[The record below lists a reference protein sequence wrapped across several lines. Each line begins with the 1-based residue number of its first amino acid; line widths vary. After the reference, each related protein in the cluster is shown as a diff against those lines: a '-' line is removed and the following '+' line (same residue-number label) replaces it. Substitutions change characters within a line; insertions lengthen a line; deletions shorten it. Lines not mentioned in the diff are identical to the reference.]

1 MKGFFDDVLG
11 FTFQFSN
18 AIDILRRGTIV
29 HICIETHF
37 VENRLFYQKCFVKNS
52 RSPSFVNFCLF
63 RLCYRIFDFN
73 LSNGIFQ
80 FFVFDFLIISVS
92 FFRMRL
98 ILDDPVP

>member
-37 VENRLFYQKCFVKNS
+37 VKNRLFY
-52 RSPSFVNFCLF
+52 
-63 RLCYRIFDFN
+63 
-73 LSNGIFQ
+73 
-80 FFVFDFLIISVS
+80 
-92 FFRMRL
+92 
-98 ILDDPVP
+98 